1 MNKPALILPLLG
13 ALALVACETG
23 DVVTGRAVVM
33 RHTPPPAAPRHMA
46 PPPALRPVP
55 RPVVQPVVPAP
66 RPVVHQA
73 AVIQPAP
80 VQAVRPVP
88 PPRPAATMTTRPVV
102 RQAPAPRPQQG
113 ATCPVTGKKLYPVM
127 PGQNRGLKLR

>member
-13 ALALVACETG
+13 ALALVSCETG
-23 DVVTGRAVVM
+23 DVVTGRAVVV
-33 RHTPPPAAPRHMA
+33 RHTPPPAAPRHIA
-46 PPPALRPVP
+46 PPPALR
-55 RPVVQPVVPAP
+55 PAP

-73 AVIQPAP
+73 VPAPRPAVHPAP

-113 ATCPVTGKKLYPVM
+113 ATCPVTGKRLYPVM